1 MRLARNVPL
10 AGWICAAVA
19 VLNAACWAL
28 ITPPFQVPDEPPHF
42 AYVKQLAKNHR
53 LPTTSGTEYTHEEEI
68 ALGDLGQGHISLLP
82 PSGTIASLAQQHKLE
97 RDLTTA
103 AHLPLE
109 GSRAA
114 GVANSQPPLYYL
126 LETIPY
132 GLGSEGNLLARLT
145 LMRLFSSLFAGFT
158 AMFVFLFLREAL
170 PGTRALWAAC
180 GLGIAFAPL
189 LGFMSGAVN
198 PDSLLFAVSAALFWS
213 LARAFRLGLTYR
225 RAALIG
231 TAIAVGLLTKLNFIG
246 LLPGA
251 ILGLGVLALRMA
263 RSSRAGAARAFGL
276 GIGIA
281 IGPLVLL
288 GAVDLATSQTL
299 GTVSSSISSTT
310 HHGSI
315 LAALSY
321 TWQLF
326 LPRLPGMQS
335 YDPGL
340 FTTRQIWFDGFVG
353 QYGWVETAFPGW
365 VYDVALVPAIA
376 ILVACGRTLVTL
388 RGTILRRWAELLVYA
403 VMGLGTAAIIGG
415 AAYFFPS
422 AGSFTQARYLL
433 PLLPLFAAVLGL
445 AVKGVGRRWEA
456 VAGAALV
463 TAMMADDIFSQ
474 LLVISRYYG

>member
-1 MRLARNVPL
+1 MA
-10 AGWICAAVA
+10 
-19 VLNAACWAL
+19 
-28 ITPPFQVPDEPPHF
+28 TP
-42 AYVKQLAKNHR
+42 
-53 LPTTSGTEYTHEEEI
+53 
-68 ALGDLGQGHISLLP
+68 
-82 PSGTIASLAQQHKLE
+82 
-97 RDLTTA
+97 
-103 AHLPLE
+103 
-109 GSRAA
+109 
-114 GVANSQPPLYYL
+114 QPPLYYL

-132 GLGSEGNLLARLT
+132 TLGPQGSLLARVT

-170 PGTRALWAAC
+170 PGTRTLWAAC
-180 GLGIAFAPL
+180 GLSIAFAPL

-231 TAIAVGLLTKLNFIG
+231 ATIAVGLLTKPNFIG
-246 LLPGA
+246 LFPGA
-251 ILGLGVLALRMA
+251 ILGLGVLALRLP
-263 RSSRAGAARAFGL
+263 RSSRAVAARTFGL
-276 GIGIA
+276 GVGVA
-281 IGPLVLL
+281 ICPLVLL
-288 GAVDLATSQTL
+288 GVVDLATSQTF
-299 GTVSSSISSTT
+299 GTVSSSISTTT

-326 LPRLPGMQS
+326 LPRLPDMKS

-340 FTTRQIWFDGFVG
+340 LTTRQIWFDGFVG

-376 ILVACGRTLVTL
+376 VLLACGRALATLHGV
-388 RGTILRRWAELLVYA
+388 ILRRWTELLVY
-403 VMGLGTAAIIGG
+403 VTMGLGTVAIIGG
-415 AAYFFPS
+415 ASYFFPE

-445 AVKGVGRRWEA
+445 AVKGAGRRWGS

-463 TAMMADDIFSQ
+463 VAMMADDIFSQ
-474 LLVISRYYG
+474 LPVISRYYGGAGASRY